1 MTVQGDDIIYP
12 GRGRY
17 IIHCKSSLD
26 VGPIVIPISVCA
38 HSAVKNHYNMHR
50 WFATIV

>member
-17 IIHCKSSLD
+17 NIHCKSSLD
-26 VGPIVIPISVCA
+26 VGPIVIHIPVCA
-38 HSAVKNHYNMHR
+38 HSAVTNHYNMHI
-50 WFATIV
+50 WSATMV